1 MAPMRRNITADEVGN
16 VAAFLM
22 SDWASAMT
30 GEILY
35 VDNGYSQIAAG
46 MDDGGEKPSE

>member
-1 MAPMRRNITADEVGN
+1 
-16 VAAFLM
+16 
-22 SDWASAMT
+22 MT

-46 MDDGGEKPSE
+46 MDDGGVKPSE